1 MYVPLSALVSL
12 CRMGCLTHCFIACVA
27 SVALA
32 GNIGQYHTIDK
43 ADLSK
48 TLKVI
53 VTNNN
58 FHTDSNVRFLS
69 YFSTSFNQG
78 IAPGDFIWPPFT
90 VAGGVSAQ
98 EAPRRSPQIFK
109 EFLDDKGMLAKF
121 EPIPNS
127 NGLTSA
133 VYQATTIQNSAF
145 GVMEGQKIEL
155 LLLQTNSK
163 IPTNLL
169 TIRNVNRYSVA
180 LADIAFDIMNNKE
193 LVTRIQTFLAD
204 S

>member
-1 MYVPLSALVSL
+1 LLAP
-12 CRMGCLTHCFIACVA
+12 
-27 SVALA
+27 VALA
-32 GNIGQYHTIDK
+32 GNIGQYQTIDK
-43 ADLSK
+43 GDLSK

-69 YFSTSFNQG
+69 YFSTTFNQG

-90 VAGGVSAQ
+90 IAGGVSAQ
-98 EAPRRSPQIFK
+98 EAPRRSTQIFK

-121 EPIPNS
+121 EPIPNT

-133 VYQATTIQNSAF
+133 IYRVTTIQNDAY
-145 GVMEGQKIEL
+145 GVMEGQKVEL

-169 TIRNVNRYSVA
+169 TLRNVNRYSVA
-180 LADIAFDIMNNKE
+180 LADIAVDIMNSKE
-193 LVTRIQTFLAD
+193 LVSRIQAFLAD

>member
-1 MYVPLSALVSL
+1 LLAP
-12 CRMGCLTHCFIACVA
+12 
-27 SVALA
+27 VALA

-43 ADLSK
+43 GDLGK

-58 FHTDSNVRFLS
+58 FYTDSNVRFLS
-69 YFSTSFNQG
+69 YFSTPFNQG
-78 IAPGDFIWPPFT
+78 IAPGDFIWPSFT
-90 VAGGVSAQ
+90 IAGGVSAQ
-98 EAPRRSPQIFK
+98 EAPRRSTQIFN

-127 NGLTSA
+127 SGLTSA
-133 VYQATTIQNSAF
+133 RYQATTIQNDAY
-145 GVMEGQKIEL
+145 GVMQGQKVEI

-180 LADIAFDIMNNKE
+180 LADMVVDIMNSKE
-193 LVTRIQTFLAD
+193 LVKRIQTFLTD